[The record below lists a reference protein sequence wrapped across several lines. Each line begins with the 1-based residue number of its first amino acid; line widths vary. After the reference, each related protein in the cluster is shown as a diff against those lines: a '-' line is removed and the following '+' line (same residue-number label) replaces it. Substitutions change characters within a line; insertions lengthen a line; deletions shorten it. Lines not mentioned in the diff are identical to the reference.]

1 MTVTAAYDPFDASA
15 SEPPPAPACTAVP
28 SVPPSPA
35 DLTPEE
41 LTARW
46 AVVLPHAERLRR
58 IAARRL
64 ASADEADD
72 VVQEA
77 MLRAVTFPQLNAE
90 YAGQFL
96 TSVTVRLC
104 ADVHR
109 DRDRQLRVGVRDAV
123 RAVPYT
129 DPHEALLDDAEARWL
144 YGECLKLP
152 GRERAVVLARA
163 RGLSVRE
170 AAGTLGVGVK
180 SAEAALT
187 KARHRMRRLVHAA
200 GTLVVVL
207 LGKARRVGAPALVTT
222 SMSVLVVGGAVQS
235 VHTLRITRLHAH
247 EAPLAALNTP
257 DRGAQTLASAVRRPA
272 APASVTS
279 RLARATA
286 PRTSTVTSH
295 PGPIHTDPIGDPKVI
310 GTKKGLDSHTQ
321 HEDEGLVESAQQC
334 VKNLSLDPSKQFICG
349 KRE

>member
-1 MTVTAAYDPFDASA
+1 VTVTAAYDPFDASA

-28 SVPPSPA
+28 SAPPSP
-35 DLTPEE
+35 DLTPDE
-41 LTARW
+41 LNARW

-152 GRERAVVLARA
+152 GRERAVMLARA

-187 KARHRMRRLVHAA
+187 KARHRMRRLVHTA
-200 GTLVVVL
+200 GTLVVILV
-207 LGKARRVGAPALVTT
+207 GKARRAGTPMLVTT
-222 SMSVLVVGGAVQS
+222 SMSVLVVGGAAVQA
-235 VHTLRITRLHAH
+235 TRPLRIARLHAH

-257 DRGAQTLASAVRRPA
+257 DRGAPSLASVVRRPA
-272 APASVTS
+272 VAATTT
-279 RLARATA
+279 RAARATA
-286 PRTSTVTSH
+286 PRTGTVTSH

-310 GTKKGLDSHTQ
+310 GTKKGFDSHTQ
-321 HEDEGLVESAQQC
+321 HENEGPVEAVQQC
-334 VKNLSLDPSKQFICG
+334 VQHLSLDPSKQLICG
-349 KRE
+349 ERE

>member
-1 MTVTAAYDPFDASA
+1 VTVTAAYDPFDASA
-15 SEPPPAPACTAVP
+15 PEPLPAPACAAVP
-28 SVPPSPA
+28 SVPAVA

-41 LTARW
+41 LAARW

-77 MLRAVTFPQLNAE
+77 MLRAVTFPQLNAD

-163 RGLSVRE
+163 SGLSVRE

-200 GTLVVVL
+200 GALVVILV
-207 LGKARRVGAPALVTT
+207 GKARRVSAPMLVTT
-222 SMSVLVVGGAVQS
+222 SMSVLVVGSAVHSSQ
-235 VHTLRITRLHAH
+235 LPRLERLHAH
-247 EAPLAALNTP
+247 EAPLVALDVEAGQPANRT
-257 DRGAQTLASAVRRPA
+257 AVVRRPA
-272 APASVTS
+272 GAPTSSSHTTAAVTPPRSVTPDRS
-279 RLARATA
+279 RALPAA
-286 PRTSTVTSH
+286 PIPETGVN
-295 PGPIHTDPIGDPKVI
+295 G
-310 GTKKGLDSHTQ
+310 KGKGMTPYKQ
-321 HEDEGLVESAQQC
+321 HEDEGPVEAIDQC
-334 VKNLSLDPSKQFICG
+334 VKHLNLDPSKQLICG
-349 KRE
+349 PRN